1 MKSDSELLRTTQE
14 LFYIFDLPGKLDLEL
29 VCFVREPKTR
39 FENNPRNIAELES
52 WTYSILVIYINSF

>member
-1 MKSDSELLRTTQE
+1 MKSDSELLRATQE

-39 FENNPRNIAELES
+39 FENKPRNISALES
-52 WTYSILVIYINSF
+52 WTYCILDIYINSF